1 MSTDYW
7 TWGAIAIIVYI
18 LWKETNIS
26 QYMSEFSTATQ
37 ESFRG

>member
-7 TWGAIAIIVYI
+7 IWGAIAIVALI

-26 QYMSEFSTATQ
+26 QYISEFSTAAQ
-37 ESFRG
+37 ENFRG